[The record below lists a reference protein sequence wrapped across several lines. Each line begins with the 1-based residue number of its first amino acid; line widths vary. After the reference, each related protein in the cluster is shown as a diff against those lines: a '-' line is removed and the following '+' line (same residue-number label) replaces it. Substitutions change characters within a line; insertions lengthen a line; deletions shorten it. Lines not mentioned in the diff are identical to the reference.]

1 MSIKILGGAARGI
14 ELAVPSS
21 TQTRPTSVM
30 LKRRLFD
37 SIQDFTGVTFVDLCA
52 GTGSIGL
59 EALSRGAYEVY
70 LVDKSNNAFQLL
82 KTNIAKF
89 KNHTELG
96 SAFAIKSDVLKWL
109 KLFFTKESAGRAS
122 DELMIFFDPPY
133 EDIKLYKDIYQVLS
147 DFNFRGRLV
156 FEACQQKTMSL
167 TQFEQEFSGPIKV
180 FKQGTS
186 FFAIYDF
193 N

>member
-14 ELAVPSS
+14 DLAVPSS

-37 SIQDFTGVTFVDLCA
+37 SVQDFTGVTFVDLCA

-70 LVDKSNNAFQLL
+70 LVDKSNSAFQII

-89 KNHTELG
+89 KNHPELG

-109 KLFFTKESAGRAS
+109 KLFLTKEAVSKSS
-122 DELMIFFDPPY
+122 DEVMIFFDPPY
-133 EDIKLYKDIYQVLS
+133 EDIKLYKDIYQILR
-147 DFNFRGRLV
+147 DTNFNGRLV

-167 TQFEQEFSGPIKV
+167 SEFEKEFSVPIKI

>member
-1 MSIKILGGAARGI
+1 MSIKILGGAGRGI
-14 ELAVPSS
+14 DLAVPSS
-21 TQTRPTSVM
+21 SQTRPTSVM

-37 SIQDFTGVTFVDLCA
+37 SIQDFTGITFIDLCA

-59 EALSRGAYEVY
+59 EALSRGAFDVY
-70 LVDKSNNAFQLL
+70 LVDKSNSAFQLL

-89 KNHTELG
+89 KNHPDLG
-96 SAFAIKSDVLKWL
+96 NAFAVKSDVLKWL
-109 KLFFTKESAGRAS
+109 KTYLSKESDTS
-122 DELMIFFDPPY
+122 ETVVFFDPPY
-133 EDIKLYKDIYQVLS
+133 EDIKLYKSIYQVLS
-147 DFNFRGRLV
+147 EFEFAGKLV
-156 FEACQQKTMSL
+156 FEACQQKTMTL
-167 TQFEQEFSGPIKV
+167 KEFEQEFSEPTKV